1 MTNVLF
7 LMHEEVQSVDDVD
20 RGSPDLAGRQGFDL
34 AVEVATGA
42 LDPKT
47 LAPMTYTRT
56 THTRTTHTRTTYP
69 GAAGTGCQNV
79 TEFGTPG
86 SVF

>member
-1 MTNVLF
+1 
-7 LMHEEVQSVDDVD
+7 MHEEVQPVDDVD

-34 AVEVATGA
+34 AVKVATGA

-56 THTRTTHTRTTYP
+56 TYLE
-69 GAAGTGCQNV
+69 AAGIGCQNV
-79 TEFGTPG
+79 TEPDPG

>member
-1 MTNVLF
+1 
-7 LMHEEVQSVDDVD
+7 MHEEVQSVDDVD

-42 LDPKT
+42 LDRKT

-56 THTRTTHTRTTYP
+56 TYHRTTYP

-86 SVF
+86 SAF